1 MEFEYAIGVLKDEIL
16 DIKVISKRIM
26 LPEDYIERYKSN
38 ISELQK
44 AIEVLK
50 EYENKLPDIDE
61 FYKNKEGQKG
71 DFK

>member
-16 DIKVISKRIM
+16 DIKDISKRIM